1 MLDGIVPALGF
12 GFVAGVMPGPL
23 QTFLLLQT
31 LQRGARGG
39 MRILPA
45 PLLSDGPII
54 AVCLLVLSRA
64 GSGLLRGLSLAG
76 GLFLLH
82 LARESW
88 QALRAP
94 PEGGSG
100 DQGGAAADERVRSV
114 AARHDGWA
122 LTARAALI
130 NALGPGPWIFWGT
143 VMGPMLIQ
151 QWRRSNAHGLA
162 FLATFYGTLIALL
175 GAQLLLFAFARRLGP
190 RIARAGTW
198 LGLALLLVFAALL
211 ILYGIGAIDRY
222 GV

>member
-1 MLDGIVPALGF
+1 MLDAIVPALGF

-39 MRILPA
+39 MWILPA

-54 AVCLLVLSRA
+54 AVCLLVLSQA
-64 GSGLLRGLSLAG
+64 GQGLLRGLSLAG
-76 GLFLLH
+76 GLFLVY

-88 QALRAP
+88 QGLRVS
-94 PEGGSG
+94 PEG
-100 DQGGAAADERVRSV
+100 DAAVDERVRSV
-114 AARHDGWA
+114 AAKHDGWA

-143 VMGPMLIQ
+143 VMGPMLVQ
-151 QWRRSNAHGLA
+151 LWRASTAHGVA
-162 FLATFYGTLIALL
+162 FLATFYGTLIAMLA
-175 GAQLLLFAFARRLGP
+175 AQLLLFAFARRLGP

-198 LGLALLLVFAALL
+198 LGLALLILFAIVL
-211 ILYGIGAIDRY
+211 ILFGIGAIDRY
-222 GV
+222 GL

>member
-1 MLDGIVPALGF
+1 MVDGIAPALGF

-39 MRILPA
+39 VWILPA

-54 AVCLLVLSRA
+54 AVCLLVLSQA

-76 GLFLLH
+76 GLFLLY

-88 QALRAP
+88 RTLRL
-94 PEGGSG
+94 G
-100 DQGGAAADERVRSV
+100 DRAAVDERVRGV
-114 AARHDGWA
+114 AARHSGPS
-122 LTARAALI
+122 LLARAALI

-151 QWRRSNAHGLA
+151 QWRVSAGHGLA
-162 FLATFYGTLIALL
+162 FLAAFYGTLVAILAAL
-175 GAQLLLFAFARRLGP
+175 LLLFSFARRLGP
-190 RIARAGTW
+190 KIARGGTW
-198 LGLALLLVFAALL
+198 LGLVLLVAFAALL
-211 ILYGIGAIDRY
+211 ILFGVGAIDRY
-222 GV
+222 GI